1 MPNGDSP
8 ATPPSTNAVSPAVDN
23 SEVTNARVEEIL
35 LSDARSPFGRPLAGL
50 LLTLCADRGHN
61 IVNTVKAK
69 HCFLSS
75 MLTQ

>member
-23 SEVTNARVEEIL
+23 SEVTNTRVEEIL
-35 LSDARSPFGRPLAGL
+35 LSDARSLLSRPLADF
-50 LLTLCADRGHN
+50 LLTLCVDRGLN
-61 IVNTVKAK
+61 VVDTLEAK
-69 HCFLSS
+69 HCVLSS